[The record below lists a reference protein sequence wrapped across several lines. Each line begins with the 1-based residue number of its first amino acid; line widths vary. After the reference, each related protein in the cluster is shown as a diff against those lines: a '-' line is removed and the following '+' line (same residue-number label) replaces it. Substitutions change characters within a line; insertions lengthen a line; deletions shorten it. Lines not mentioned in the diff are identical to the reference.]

1 VLGRLTAIG
10 EKATRIREHFARREY
25 DDSRRGG
32 RHDHDGASMPPLVR
46 AALENLRDVAG
57 QKLGADADAE
67 TRIVEVLAR
76 AAQEIKK
83 N

>member
-1 VLGRLTAIG
+1 V
-10 EKATRIREHFARREY
+10 
-25 DDSRRGG
+25 
-32 RHDHDGASMPPLVR
+32 SMPPLVR
-46 AALENLRDVAG
+46 AALENLRDIAG